1 MALFLVLHFSCYTLI
16 AFPDDVIC
24 GILLSML
31 MMVLL
36 ILSVIRHLFC
46 GDNLKCPLNWNLIY
60 KTLWTRVRSGLLISV
75 LGKPSWF
82 LSTSLIT
89 MVLLM

>member
-1 MALFLVLHFSCYTLI
+1 MALFLVLYFSYYTLI
-16 AFPDDVIC
+16 ASPDDVIC

-31 MMVLL
+31 MVVLF
-36 ILSVIRHLFC
+36 ILSVIRHLFS
-46 GDNLKCPLNWNLIY
+46 GDNVNCPLNWNSIY

-75 LGKPSWF
+75 LGKLSWF
-82 LSTSLIT
+82 RSTSLIT

>member
-31 MMVLL
+31 MIVLL

-46 GDNLKCPLNWNLIY
+46 GDNLNCPLNWNLIY

-82 LSTSLIT
+82 RSTSLIT